1 MQLFNLFK
9 KKPEKKYI
17 SFNEEVEDVI
27 VTFRLRNL
35 KSVRKTFKGG
45 YEELKRFMKDWRQDG
60 SACFDE
66 YIIRFDDLFIGE
78 IEVVYHDTNK
88 PEHCSGGNERNNDQ
102 LKTGD
107 LSKSVPLAWQKDYEK
122 IPILTMPYWLHHA
135 YYGSLFA
142 TLFAIL
148 LVLLTAW
155 ITTW

>member
-88 PEHCSGGNERNNDQ
+88 VVKRFIFF
-102 LKTGD
+102 K
-107 LSKSVPLAWQKDYEK
+107 KRSVYGKG
-122 IPILTMPYWLHHA
+122 I
-135 YYGSLFA
+135 YYRD
-142 TLFAIL
+142 
-148 LVLLTAW
+148 
-155 ITTW
+155 